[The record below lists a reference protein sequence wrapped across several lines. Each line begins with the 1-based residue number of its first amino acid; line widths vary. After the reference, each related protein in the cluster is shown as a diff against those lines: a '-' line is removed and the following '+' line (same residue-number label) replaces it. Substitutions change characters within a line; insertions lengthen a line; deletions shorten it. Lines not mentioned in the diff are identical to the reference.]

1 MPPRTLSHNCKAENV
16 ERYHD
21 ADARPWPE
29 LNGIL
34 RLHVNWC
41 IVLHGSLG
49 YLLRTTVS
57 AVLQAT
63 ISQAHSSQ
71 LYVLPAVRFIGMS
84 PDFIASN
91 YAHLL
96 ATVRTIGG

>member
-1 MPPRTLSHNCKAENV
+1 MQPRVRSHNCKAKNV
-16 ERYHD
+16 EHHHD

-29 LNGIL
+29 LDGIL

-49 YLLRTTVS
+49 YLLRPAVS
-57 AVLQAT
+57 AVLRAT
-63 ISQAHSSQ
+63 VSQTHSFQ
-71 LYVLPAVRFIGMS
+71 LHVLPAVRFVRMR
-84 PDFIASN
+84 PNVIASN